1 MSEYQKKC
9 VQITAA
15 LADLANRYEATR
27 KTLDELKQARI
38 FAAIEEVR
46 KLDLSR
52 ETLII
57 ECATRKV
64 EQELAAETIRDY
76 MGAIEIIKKAI
87 DISAPM
93 IGSYSGQQSANANKP
108 RGKITGESNTISSII
123 DRLSFE
129 KNELGKYVDASELW
143 RQLYSELDKAGLE
156 PKEIKNNFKPA
167 KTSYNYSTN
176 TGKFRSI
183 QRDTFENRI
192 FLCRNKTVPGSSN
205 GWGM

>member
-1 MSEYQKKC
+1 MSKYQKKW

-15 LADLANRYEATR
+15 LADLANRYKANR
-27 KTLDELKQARI
+27 KTLDEVKQARI

-52 ETLII
+52 EALII

-76 MGAIEIIKKAI
+76 TGAIETIKKAM
-87 DISAPM
+87 DVAAPM
-93 IGSYSGQQSANANKP
+93 VGSYFGQQSANANKP
-108 RGKITGESNTISSII
+108 MGKITSESNAISNII
-123 DRLSFE
+123 DRLSHE
-129 KNELGKYVDASELW
+129 KNELGKYMDGPELW

-167 KTSYNYSTN
+167 KNSYNYSTN

-192 FLCRNKTVPGSSN
+192 LLSRNKTMPGSSN
-205 GWGM
+205 GRGM